1 MLRPDTG
8 APGSSAREAQ
18 EEDSLHAIL
27 RPSSHGR
34 VPPLD
39 AAAWR
44 GDEARGL
51 GSPGEEGRARF
62 DSAKQSRF
70 IQSRQWAARRQKPI
84 ESQLKANRK
93 SISHAAKRDQAAGR
107 VAGEAALRALG
118 AELRAG

>member
-1 MLRPDTG
+1 MPSADHPRTDACRLSTPQRG
-8 APGSSAREAQ
+8 A
-18 EEDSLHAIL
+18 
-27 RPSSHGR
+27 
-34 VPPLD
+34 
-39 AAAWR
+39 

-93 SISHAAKRDQAAGR
+93 PISHAAKRDRAATR
-107 VAGEAALRALG
+107 VAGEAALRGRL
-118 AELRAG
+118 AGTMIAP